1 VEEERKK
8 ITQDD
13 DFAKSLPG
21 DTLRPRAAPVLAPLV
36 TQTFPD
42 SEPPDLH
49 PPADVLWIARR
60 LRDAGF
66 DTWTVGGAVRD
77 ALAGGRPDEW
87 DLTTAAR
94 PRDVQRLFRRTVP
107 VGVAHGTVGV
117 LGKDGRLYEVTTFRR
132 DVETDGR
139 HARVIFADRVDDD
152 LQRRDFTINA
162 VAWHPVTRELRDP
175 HGGVPDLRAGILRT
189 VGDPAERF
197 REDRLRVLRALRFAG
212 RFGLR
217 IDPAT
222 WHAAREAAPELVHL
236 SAERV
241 REELMKVLRQVEPP
255 SVSLRLYAGCGAL
268 AHLYPELQACVGVA
282 DGDADVWTHLL
293 RVVDELPKHRT
304 SLRLAALLHDV
315 GKAADPA
322 DHASAGAALAH
333 RLMKRLKF
341 SNAEIDRAVHLVAQH
356 SDFPPPDAP
365 APELRRWLR
374 RIGRDYVNDLFRL
387 RIADLRARSADD
399 PRLEAAN
406 ALWRRVR
413 RELGR
418 EAPLEIGDL
427 AIGGAELRALGLSP
441 GPLYGEILRD
451 LLERVTDDPS
461 LNDRETLMRMV
472 AQRIG

>member
-1 VEEERKK
+1 MN
-8 ITQDD
+8 
-13 DFAKSLPG
+13 LPSPRS
-21 DTLRPRAAPVLAPLV
+21 DRPDLRP
-36 TQTFPD
+36 
-42 SEPPDLH
+42 PPD
-49 PPADVLWIARR
+49 VLFIARR
-60 LRDAGF
+60 LQDAGF

-152 LQRRDFTINA
+152 LRRRDFTINA
-162 VAWHPVTRELRDP
+162 VAWHPLTHELRDP
-175 HGGVPDLRAGILRT
+175 HGGVPDLRDGVLRT
-189 VGDPAERF
+189 VGDPVERF

-217 IDPAT
+217 IDEAT
-222 WHAAREAAPELVHL
+222 WQAAREAAPELVHL

-241 REELMKVLRQVEPP
+241 REELLKVLRQVEPP
-255 SVSLRLYAGCGAL
+255 SLSLRLYERSGAL
-268 AHLYPELQACVGVA
+268 EHLYPELQACVAVA

-293 RVVDELPKHRT
+293 RVADDLPKHRT
-304 SLRLAALLHDV
+304 ALRFTALLHDIGRAV
-315 GKAADPA
+315 DPFG
-322 DHASAGAALAH
+322 HASAGAALAH

-356 SDFPPPDAP
+356 SDVPSPDAP

-374 RIGRDYVNDLFRL
+374 RIGREYVNDLFRL
-387 RIADLRARSADD
+387 RIADLRARAADD
-399 PRLEAAN
+399 PRLEETN
-406 ALWRRVR
+406 RLWKRVR
-413 RELGR
+413 GELAR
-418 EAPLEIGDL
+418 QAPLEIGDL
-427 AIGGAELRALGLSP
+427 AISGAELRALGLPP
-441 GPLYGEILRD
+441 GPLYGEILRA

-461 LNDRETLMRMV
+461 LNDRETLMGMV
-472 AQRIG
+472 AQRISDSGE

>member
-1 VEEERKK
+1 MN
-8 ITQDD
+8 QL
-13 DFAKSLPG
+13 F
-21 DTLRPRAAPVLAPLV
+21 PRS
-36 TQTFPD
+36 D
-42 SEPPDLH
+42 HPDLH
-49 PPADVLWIARR
+49 PPQDVLLIARR
-60 LRDAGF
+60 LQDAGF

-77 ALAGGRPDEW
+77 ALAGGRPGDW

-117 LGKDGRLYEVTTFRR
+117 LGRDGRLYEVTTFRR

-162 VAWHPVTRELRDP
+162 VAWHPLTHELRDP
-175 HGGVPDLRAGILRT
+175 HGGVPDLRDGVLRT

-217 IDPAT
+217 IDDGT
-222 WHAAREAAPELVHL
+222 WRAAQEAAPELVHL

-241 REELMKVLRQVEPP
+241 REELLKVLRQVHPP
-255 SVSLRLYAGCGAL
+255 SLSLRLYEESGAL
-268 AHLYPELQACVGVA
+268 AQLYPELQACVGVA

-293 RVVDELPKHRT
+293 RVVDDLPGHRMV
-304 SLRLAALLHDV
+304 LRLAALLHDI
-315 GKAADPA
+315 GKAVDPA
-322 DHASAGAALAH
+322 DHASTGAALAH

-356 SDFPPPDAP
+356 SGFPAPDTP

-374 RIGRDYVNDLFRL
+374 RIGREYVNDLFRL
-387 RIADLRARSADD
+387 RIADLRARAADD
-399 PRLEAAN
+399 GRLEETN
-406 ALWRRVR
+406 RLWKRVR
-413 RELGR
+413 GELAR

-427 AIGGAELRALGLSP
+427 AISGAELRALGLPP
-441 GPLYGEILRD
+441 GPLYGEILRG

-461 LNDRETLMRMV
+461 LNDRETLMGMV
-472 AQRIG
+472 AQRISPADA